1 MADINSAGPKR
12 SGPYRAALAAVIILS
27 LLLAAAF
34 AGVVVGFMRQYQIY
48 SQAKSAAQASPAK
61 ASR

>member
-1 MADINSAGPKR
+1 
-12 SGPYRAALAAVIILS
+12 LAAVIILS

-48 SQAKSAAQASPAK
+48 SQAKSAVQAPPAK
-61 ASR
+61 ASK